1 MSSIESTSLLLHRA
15 RAGDALA
22 LEALFG
28 RYLPWL
34 SRWASGRLPRWAR
47 DVSDTPDLV
56 QDTLLQTFKRM
67 DGFDLRGEGA
77 LRAYLRQAVMNRI
90 RDQIRRRQRRGQPE
104 PLDPQAR
111 GRSVS
116 PLELAIQQQAL
127 ERYDTALARL
137 REEERELLVGRLDLG
152 LSYEELAQ
160 AAGRPTAEAARRA
173 AQRAL
178 LKLVEEMD
186 RAGR

>member
-1 MSSIESTSLLLHRA
+1 MRSFESTSLLLNRA
-15 RAGDALA
+15 RAGDSVA
-22 LEALFG
+22 LENLFA
-28 RYLPWL
+28 RYVPWL
-34 SRWASGRLPRWAR
+34 NRWASGRLPRWAR

-104 PLDPQAR
+104 PLDPQALA
-111 GRSVS
+111 GSAS
-116 PLELAIQQQAL
+116 PLQLAIQQQAL
-127 ERYDTALARL
+127 ERYDAALARL
-137 REEERELLVGRLDLG
+137 REEERELLVGRLELG
-152 LSYEELAQ
+152 LSYEELAD
-160 AAGRPTAEAARRA
+160 AAGRATAEAARRA

-178 LKLVEEMD
+178 VKLVEEMD
-186 RAGR
+186 RAG